1 MLEDLK
7 LSDLP
12 HRQCGIVRG
21 PSSTRPIL
29 WLLEEDGVR
38 VVVKDYSTNGFLFRN
53 TIGRFLVWRECKAY
67 RRLQGLD
74 GVPAFY
80 GTLEGLALIV
90 EALPGQNVEG
100 LEHETRL
107 PEKFFQDLR
116 ALVEEIHQRG
126 LAHCDL
132 KRAPNTL
139 LGPDG
144 KPYIVDWSAA
154 ILERECRFFPL
165 SYIYRLFLQDDFN
178 GIIKLQLRHRPWD
191 VHPDEKRQYLRR
203 NPMERV
209 IRTIRDRAREILQ
222 KIV

>member
-1 MLEDLK
+1 M
-7 LSDLP
+7 
-12 HRQCGIVRG
+12 
-21 PSSTRPIL
+21 
-29 WLLEEDGVR
+29 
-38 VVVKDYSTNGFLFRN
+38 VKDYSANGFLFRN

-67 RRLQGLD
+67 RRLQGLE

-80 GTLEGLALIV
+80 GVLEGLAVII
-90 EALPGQNVEG
+90 EALPGENVEG

-116 ALVEEIHQRG
+116 ALVEKIHQRG

-139 LGPDG
+139 VGPDG

-165 SYIYRLFLQDDFN
+165 TCIYRLFLRDDFN
-178 GIIKLQLRHRPWD
+178 GIIKLQLRHRPGEVD
-191 VHPDEKRQYLRR
+191 PEEKRQYFRR
-203 NPMERV
+203 NFTERV
-209 IRTIRDRAREILQ
+209 IRAIRDRAREILQ